1 MGRGAQEML
10 REIDALQASA
20 GEIDTRLEEMSGNI
34 KRLNIGAQEVSELA
48 IDSRSSIEMIS
59 GIADGF
65 AV

>member
-1 MGRGAQEML
+1 
-10 REIDALQASA
+10 
-20 GEIDTRLEEMSGNI
+20 MSGNI